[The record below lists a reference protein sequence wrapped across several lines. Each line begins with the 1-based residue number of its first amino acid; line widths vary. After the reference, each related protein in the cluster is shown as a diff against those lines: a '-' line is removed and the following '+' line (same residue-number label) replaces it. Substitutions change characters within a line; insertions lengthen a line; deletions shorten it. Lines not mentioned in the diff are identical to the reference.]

1 MAEFQEVAEMYKR
14 LCDSYDG
21 CYKCPMFR
29 NRGENDPIACRYW
42 ALLVDPKTAEEVIL
56 YWGKKHPMK
65 TNGMKFREVFG
76 QPYEHLFEADGFIKQ
91 WLSQEYKGGQE
102 GEKK

>member
-1 MAEFQEVAEMYKR
+1 MYDR
-14 LCDSYDG
+14 LCKSYDE
-21 CYKCPMFR
+21 CDKCPMFR
-29 NRGENDPIACRYW
+29 NGIQINEPIACRYW
-42 ALLVDPKTAEEVIL
+42 ATLVDPKTAEEVIL
-56 YWGKKHPMK
+56 RWGKEHPIK